1 MPTLADLLK
10 IKHLI
15 WQTTKIDVKGTLLHV
30 VGEITNI
37 NTLEQL
43 QRRKLNVLD
52 LQIIRQL
59 YDSVRRVEMLDGMVE
74 HEASKIKAIMDR
86 REALNVLYVPEVMDK
101 YKDPSQGYVQ

>member
-30 VGEITNI
+30 VGEVSSI
-37 NTLEQL
+37 NTMDDLR
-43 QRRKLNVLD
+43 RRKLNPLD

-59 YDSVRRVEMLDGMVE
+59 YDSVRRIEWTEGRPELESRQWMTGMIRNGQLLGDAKTME
-74 HEASKIKAIMDR
+74 T
-86 REALNVLYVPEVMDK
+86 Y
-101 YKDPSQGYVQ
+101 Q